1 MELRT
6 TAADDVALST
16 ASGRESMYIA
26 FHIPRALNPQ
36 DYMPKLE
43 PILRAAGGRPHWGK
57 MNSLSRNDF
66 AQLYTRFDE
75 FCELRE
81 KMDPEWKFGSAYLRK
96 LFG

>member
-1 MELRT
+1 
-6 TAADDVALST
+6 
-16 ASGRESMYIA
+16 
-26 FHIPRALNPQ
+26 
-36 DYMPKLE
+36 MPKLE
-43 PILRAAGGRPHWGK
+43 PIFRAAGGRPHWGK

-81 KMDPEWKFGSAYLRK
+81 KMDPEWKFGSPYLRK